1 MKPDQETLGRYLR
14 RQRETRYVTAEEI
27 ALFTGVDRPLVEALE
42 ADDFSSFPG
51 RSECLRLVKQYAAY
65 LNLNQTEV
73 LRRFEGQWKLS
84 GDLKRYP
91 KLTYYGDDASQRRR
105 VFEGKRPFA
114 GVSPAKT
121 VVFSVLCALLL
132 AVPFLLNHL
141 PDMRTMVVPPEQA
154 AQESMLPGPTTPPGP
169 TSPSGIVN
177 KAMAPPGEGVSPPA
191 ASGAVKAGVPKPRLA
206 PAIDPLYTP
215 PGRVRDKPVPAAAV
229 TAGIR
234 DGGGKPA
241 PPPTGGRVV
250 GNRDTKRYHLPGMK
264 YYDRVKAY
272 HRVIFQSEREA
283 LRAGYVKARE

>member
-14 RQRETRYVTAEEI
+14 RERETRYVTAGEI

-91 KLTYYGDDASQRRR
+91 KLTHYGDDASQRRR

-141 PDMRTMVVPPEQA
+141 PDMQTMLVPQEQA
-154 AQESMLPGPTTPPGP
+154 AQESMLPGPT
-169 TSPSGIVN
+169 SPSGIVK
-177 KAMAPPGEGVSPPA
+177 KATPPPGERTAPREVTA
-191 ASGAVKAGVPKPRLA
+191 AIKASAPRRT

-215 PGRVRDKPVPAAAV
+215 PGRVREKPVPAPAV

-250 GNRDTKRYHLPGMK
+250 GNRDSKRYHLSGMK
-264 YYDRVKAY
+264 YYDRVKPY